1 LGVGHFFIRFHPF
14 VIPSGGNR
22 PPLTGELPMPS
33 FTSRILR
40 DRGAHRS
47 GFTLVELLVVIAII
61 GVLVGLLLPAVQAA
75 RESAR
80 RSTCQNNFKQI
91 ALGCLN
97 YVDAKKALPPEVHD
111 SLPMINTGTS
121 ATDNI
126 TGLGW
131 ACLILPYT
139 EGQEI
144 WNQIATDTGNLTKNW
159 QDATCTTTQALARR
173 SIKTYECPSNS
184 KFGEPNS
191 ARGGYAKMNYACN
204 VGTGYPFA
212 ATNQAGVTGDQV
224 VNGTIPLSML
234 QNDKGGVFCYWF
246 KTAAIKHSD
255 IRDGLS
261 KTLMICEASSTPEAS
276 SVASCSGTFCNNDG
290 KIWIGARGEAAAAWN
305 VGLVNAD
312 VENFGDNANWFI
324 NRHPG
329 TNTANARPQYIAS
342 SPHVGGMFSA
352 MSDGAVVWLS
362 EFMDMTVY
370 SYLRRRN
377 DLQTFKWTPE

>member
-1 LGVGHFFIRFHPF
+1 M
-14 VIPSGGNR
+14 SSS
-22 PPLTGELPMPS
+22 MPG
-33 FTSRILR
+33 TAGRR
-40 DRGAHRS
+40 

-61 GVLVGLLLPAVQAA
+61 GVLVGLLLPAVQSA

-80 RSTCQNNFKQI
+80 RSSCQNNFKQI

-97 YVDAKKALPPEVHD
+97 YVDVKKALPPEVHD
-111 SLPMINTGTS
+111 SLPMINTGTA

-144 WNQIATDTGNLTKNW
+144 WNQIATDTANLTKNW
-159 QDATCTTTQALARR
+159 QDASCTTTQALARR

-191 ARGGYAKMNYACN
+191 ARGNYGKMNYACN

-224 VNGTIPLSML
+224 INGTVSLSML
-234 QNDKGGVFCYWF
+234 QNDRGGVFCYWW
-246 KTAAIKHSD
+246 KTTAIKLGD
-255 IRDGLS
+255 IRDGTS
-261 KTLMICEASSTPEAS
+261 KTLMICEASSTPE
-276 SVASCSGTFCNNDG
+276 VGVFSCSGTTCNNDG
-290 KIWIGARGEAAAAWN
+290 KIWIGSRGEAAATWN

-312 VENFGDNANWFI
+312 VENFGTNSGWFI
-324 NRHPG
+324 NRQTG
-329 TNTANARPQYIAS
+329 TDPTNARPQYIAS
-342 SPHVGGMFSA
+342 SPHTGGMYSA

-377 DLQTFKWTPE
+377 DL